1 MLGLLFSEEQINC
14 ASSQRVPHTHAA
26 TPAACLPLAWP
37 RRPKHQG
44 RCLETPQHKAQ
55 GLSLA
60 TSSCLQTRPN
70 HKGPHTAIHIFISLF
85 TGSGLSLLDLGS
97 GNHSLRGSEFKGLAP
112 QLPPHWA
119 RPRSARGRAPLL
131 TPFLLAL
138 FLLRTPR
145 QRPAPAGKKSPP
157 PPLTNAPLIGG
168 LRPASAQSPA
178 SAVAM
183 ATVDAARPG
192 PPWPPTAPGCW
203 WATGTRRRS
212 WRR

>member
-1 MLGLLFSEEQINC
+1 MQPPQQRACPWPGHGDPSTKAGASKPLSTKLRGSASRPPPAFRLG
-14 ASSQRVPHTHAA
+14 
-26 TPAACLPLAWP
+26 
-37 RRPKHQG
+37 
-44 RCLETPQHKAQ
+44 
-55 GLSLA
+55 
-60 TSSCLQTRPN
+60 QTTRDP
-70 HKGPHTAIHIFISLF
+70 TLRYIFIYLF
-85 TGSGLSLLDLGS
+85 TGSGLPLLDLGS
-97 GNHSLRGSEFKGLAP
+97 ARHSLRGSEFKGLAP
-112 QLPPHWA
+112 QLPPRWA
-119 RPRSARGRAPLL
+119 RPRSARGRAPVL